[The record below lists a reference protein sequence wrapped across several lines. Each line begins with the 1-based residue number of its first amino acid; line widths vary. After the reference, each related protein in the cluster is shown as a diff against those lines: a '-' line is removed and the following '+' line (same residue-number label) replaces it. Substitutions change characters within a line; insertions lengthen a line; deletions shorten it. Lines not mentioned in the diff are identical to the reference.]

1 MKNPKLI
8 VKPFAKNGQKNVIP
22 ENYETSMESNQATWD
37 QGFGQ
42 ITMLPVAA
50 GGLPPKGQDF
60 NGIFN
65 QISENIVYLS
75 QGGRF
80 KFSAEYAEAI
90 GGYPK
95 GAILQSDDEKKE
107 YLSLIDNNKVNFNTA
122 TDISESWKLVNT
134 DDLLAQIASKQPK
147 GDYATKTELNSGL
160 AGKQPVGDYATKTE
174 VGSKLDKTAVVQ
186 STGTSTVDVMSQKTV
201 TDELNKKF
209 DKIGGM
215 VSGQVDIASPGGRA
229 LTLKPVGESETSVY
243 LEGYLNN
250 ILKWWLGM
258 TGGNT
263 VTLENTV
270 TSRKMKITD
279 KFNVNGQL
287 DVESNGGR
295 VNTLKATAG
304 TSVYQELYLQ
314 AALAAWWGITNSNK
328 LSIANVV
335 TGNTLTIGDDGFRI
349 DGKVIGKE
357 ESIIGIGQTYKDV
370 TSTRKNGVTYTNTST
385 KPIIIYV
392 ESNRTASTE
401 SDPYSIGGE
410 VNGIRVAYRWTTAN
424 ETMSIS
430 FIVPPGASYMFK
442 GGWGQTHPWEPV
454 LKVVELS

>member
-107 YLSLIDNNKVNFNTA
+107 YLSLIDNNKVDFNTV
-122 TDISESWKLVNT
+122 TDISASWKLVNT

-174 VGSKLDKTAVVQ
+174 VNSKLAKDQNGADIPNKDTFIKNLGLGDVIKSPLIAIPGGADVLTYFPGKPTGFYSSGASMNNTPEPAAWRNFIWLNHGSDRYGQLICLWGGGKIATRSLNAAEWDSKWNVPLSDDDIVESLGQSSSKVV
-186 STGTSTVDVMSQKTV
+186 SQKKITE
-201 TDELNKKF
+201 ELQAKSLLT
-209 DKIGGM
+209 KIKEVDG
-215 VSGQVDIASPGGRA
+215 SGSGLDADLVRGLPAEFGSY
-229 LTLKPVGESETSVY
+229 LTG
-243 LEGYLNN
+243 EGYQKLPSGV
-250 ILKWWLGM
+250 IIQWG
-258 TGGNT
+258 
-263 VTLENTV
+263 
-270 TSRKMKITD
+270 RK
-279 KFNVNGQL
+279 
-287 DVESNGGR
+287 
-295 VNTLKATAG
+295 
-304 TSVYQELYLQ
+304 
-314 AALAAWWGITNSNK
+314 
-328 LSIANVV
+328 
-335 TGNTLTIGDDGFRI
+335 TIGPETIETINFPIAFSQEVFVVVGTQHSANYTQASATISQSSYSKSSFGVRNNSTTNQMEFRYI
-349 DGKVIGKE
+349 AIGK
-357 ESIIGIGQTYKDV
+357 
-370 TSTRKNGVTYTNTST
+370 
-385 KPIIIYV
+385 
-392 ESNRTASTE
+392 
-401 SDPYSIGGE
+401 
-410 VNGIRVAYRWTTAN
+410 
-424 ETMSIS
+424 
-430 FIVPPGASYMFK
+430 
-442 GGWGQTHPWEPV
+442 
-454 LKVVELS
+454 

>member
-107 YLSLIDNNKVNFNTA
+107 YLSLIDNNKVDFNTA
-122 TDISESWKLVNT
+122 TDISASWKLVNT

-160 AGKQPVGDYATKTE
+160 AGKQPVGEYATKTD
-174 VGSKLDKTAVVQ
+174 VGLKLDKNEVVQ
-186 STGTSTVDVMSQKTV
+186 ATGTSTTQVMSQKAV
-201 TDELNKKF
+201 TNGLNNKLNYSLSYSITNNNVIWNGEHAFKEQVG
-209 DKIGGM
+209 IGDLGM
-215 VSGQVDIASPGGRA
+215 QGKRMWISLSGVNLNP
-229 LTLKPVGESETSVY
+229 TGESFYSVAWPTKSGT
-243 LEGYLNN
+243 LLTNAD
-250 ILKWWLGM
+250 
-258 TGGNT
+258 
-263 VTLENTV
+263 VTPV
-270 TSRKMKITD
+270 T
-279 KFNVNGQL
+279 
-287 DVESNGGR
+287 
-295 VNTLKATAG
+295 G
-304 TSVYQELYLQ
+304 TSSSLIMNQ
-314 AALAAWWGITNSNK
+314 
-328 LSIANVV
+328 
-335 TGNTLTIGDDGFRI
+335 
-349 DGKVIGKE
+349 
-357 ESIIGIGQTYKDV
+357 
-370 TSTRKNGVTYTNTST
+370 NGVTNELAKKLDKASVVQTTGNSTTSVLSQNATTNLLFGVNQSYSDFTSQRSIETVYTNTT
-385 KPIIIYV
+385 GKPIAVFITSEPTMTTSNAVSAYV
-392 ESNRTASTE
+392 DDIRVFSQT
-401 SDPYSIGGE
+401 IGGGT
-410 VNGIRVAYRWTTAN
+410 NLTKSITA
-424 ETMSIS
+424 S
-430 FIVPPGASYMFK
+430 FIVPAGSKYKASSSVAIEK
-442 GGWGQTHPWEPV
+442 W
-454 LKVVELS
+454 VELR

>member
-107 YLSLIDNNKVNFNTA
+107 YLSLIDNNKVDFNTA
-122 TDISESWKLVNT
+122 TDISASWKLVNT

-160 AGKQPVGDYATKTE
+160 AGKQPTGDYATKTD
-174 VGSKLDKTAVVQ
+174 VGLKLDKNAVVQ
-186 STGTSTVDVMSQKTV
+186 NTGTSTENVMSQKSV
-201 TDELNKKF
+201 TDELGKKF
-209 DKIGGM
+209 D
-215 VSGQVDIASPGGRA
+215 
-229 LTLKPVGESETSVY
+229 
-243 LEGYLNN
+243 
-250 ILKWWLGM
+250 
-258 TGGNT
+258 NT
-263 VTLENTV
+263 
-270 TSRKMKITD
+270 
-279 KFNVNGQL
+279 
-287 DVESNGGR
+287 GGR
-295 VNTLKATAG
+295 VDGTVSAKVIKVSEDDGEELFLYPAFGGSPAFMQYHKGGVWSGKFLIPNLAANKILAPLMPGDVYSNTDIDAKINAIFSVG
-304 TSVYQELYLQ
+304 QQWKDVKSERSFNSVYHNSTGRAIQLAVNVQCNNWAGQSTLHIGPSDGSISLSFRLLDWAV
-314 AALAAWWGITNSNK
+314 AATQVAPVFIVIPDKWGYRITNDVSG
-328 LSIANVV
+328 L
-335 TGNTLTIGDDGFRI
+335 
-349 DGKVIGKE
+349 VIQSWLE
-357 ESIIGIGQTYKDV
+357 
-370 TSTRKNGVTYTNTST
+370 
-385 KPIIIYV
+385 
-392 ESNRTASTE
+392 
-401 SDPYSIGGE
+401 
-410 VNGIRVAYRWTTAN
+410 YR
-424 ETMSIS
+424 
-430 FIVPPGASYMFK
+430 
-442 GGWGQTHPWEPV
+442 
-454 LKVVELS
+454 

>member
-107 YLSLIDNNKVNFNTA
+107 YLSLIDNNKVDFNA
-122 TDISESWKLVNT
+122 ASDISASWKLVNT
-134 DDLLAQIASKQPK
+134 DDLLAQIANKQPK

-174 VGSKLDKTAVVQ
+174 VGLKLDKNSVVQ
-186 STGTSTVDVMSQKTV
+186 STGTSTVNVMSQKAV
-201 TDELNKKF
+201 TDELDKKF
-209 DKIGGM
+209 DKTGGRIT
-215 VSGQVDIASPGGRA
+215 GQTDIEAPGGRA
-229 LTLKPVGESETSVY
+229 
-243 LEGYLNN
+243 
-250 ILKWWLGM
+250 
-258 TGGNT
+258 
-263 VTLENTV
+263 
-270 TSRKMKITD
+270 
-279 KFNVNGQL
+279 Q
-287 DVESNGGR
+287 
-295 VNTLKATAG
+295 TLKAMAG
-304 TSVYQELYLQ
+304 TSIYQELYL
-314 AALAAWWGITNSNK
+314 LEDMVAWWGIVNSNEVVIENRATGQK
-328 LSIANVV
+328 LF
-335 TGNTLTIGDDGFRI
+335 IGPGGFKI
-349 DGKVIGKE
+349 DGKNIATTEQIPGVSK
-357 ESIIGIGQTYKDV
+357 KW
-370 TSTRKNGVTYTNTST
+370 KNVKPDRYLDTLYTNTDASPRIVSFT
-385 KPIIIYV
+385 KQYASESGQTKVYVDGLMII
-392 ESNRTASTE
+392 ESNTGAVAASTM
-401 SDPYSIGGE
+401 P
-410 VNGIRVAYRWTTAN
+410 AF
-424 ETMSIS
+424 
-430 FIVPPGASYMFK
+430 FIVPPQSEYMIEAPSV
-442 GGWGQTHPWEPV
+442 GIW
-454 LKVVELS
+454 VEC

>member
-107 YLSLIDNNKVNFNTA
+107 YLSLIDNNKVNFNT
-122 TDISESWKLVNT
+122 TVSISASWKLVNT

-160 AGKQPVGDYATKTE
+160 AGKQPTGDYATKTE
-174 VGSKLDKTAVVQ
+174 LGLKIDKTAVVQ
-186 STGTSTVDVMSQKTV
+186 ATGTSTANVMSQKAV
-201 TDELNKKF
+201 TDLANTKQQKGNYADGDAF
-209 DKIGGM
+209 KRT
-215 VSGQVDIASPGGRA
+215 SANASISPPGGVNSLVLRNDGLLHIWDGEKSVFSISNTGEIITGEMAYSRLTSVPVVQSTGSSTTSFMSQNAATKAFA
-229 LTLKPVGESETSVY
+229 LSEFFSALSGESRMYSGDKKSYFVVNDKQNVGLYNPAAGKYIWGFNAEGVMTSGIVPS
-243 LEGYLNN
+243 
-250 ILKWWLGM
+250 LGIQQSWRDL
-258 TGGNT
+258 TSDRRANT
-263 VTLENTV
+263 E
-270 TSRKMKITD
+270 
-279 KFNVNGQL
+279 
-287 DVESNGGR
+287 
-295 VNTLKATAG
+295 
-304 TSVYQELYLQ
+304 
-314 AALAAWWGITNSNK
+314 
-328 LSIANVV
+328 
-335 TGNTLTIGDDGFRI
+335 
-349 DGKVIGKE
+349 
-357 ESIIGIGQTYKDV
+357 
-370 TSTRKNGVTYTNTST
+370 YTNTT
-385 KPIIIYV
+385 GKPIFVSVSKDSAMSTYGELIVDGVIVGRLSAGDFSVTAYAVVPDGSKYKCTSGNIINW
-392 ESNRTASTE
+392 S
-401 SDPYSIGGE
+401 
-410 VNGIRVAYRWTTAN
+410 
-424 ETMSIS
+424 
-430 FIVPPGASYMFK
+430 
-442 GGWGQTHPWEPV
+442 
-454 LKVVELS
+454 ELR

>member
-122 TDISESWKLVNT
+122 TDISASWKLVNT

-186 STGTSTVDVMSQKTV
+186 STGTSTVNVMSQKTV

-270 TSRKMKITD
+270 TSRKMKVTD

-314 AALAAWWGITNSNK
+314 ASLAAWWGITNSNK

-392 ESNRTASTE
+392 ESNRTAATE
-401 SDPYSIGGE
+401 SDAYSIGGE

-430 FIVPPGASYMFK
+430 FIVPPGASFMFK
-442 GGWGQTHPWEPV
+442 GGWGQPHSWEPV

>member
-107 YLSLIDNNKVNFNTA
+107 YLSLIDNNKVDFNTA
-122 TDISESWKLVNT
+122 SDISTSWKLVNT

-174 VGSKLDKTAVVQ
+174 VGLKLDKTAVVQ
-186 STGTSTVDVMSQKTV
+186 SPGTSETNVMSQKAATDLASRKLDKTDGGKILAPISVSGRRVNSGILVVDTMTDGNSVGDGQTQLGYNSGTEDKPVFNHYLRGSGSVFVDTGNGLTALGDIKSQKSIIPKDYTNFDSRFLQLSNLGDKTGQVPDMGLFLASLGFQGWQSLPSLDGSGNLILQWGSFGQFKAGEGVTV
-201 TDELNKKF
+201 TFRKPFPSHCVFAIAITVRPSTSTTTQEAAYLAEKSATSARFTK
-209 DKIGGM
+209 GG
-215 VSGQVDIASPGGRA
+215 
-229 LTLKPVGESETSVY
+229 TETSDGVW
-243 LEGYLNN
+243 LALGY
-250 ILKWWLGM
+250 
-258 TGGNT
+258 
-263 VTLENTV
+263 
-270 TSRKMKITD
+270 
-279 KFNVNGQL
+279 
-287 DVESNGGR
+287 
-295 VNTLKATAG
+295 
-304 TSVYQELYLQ
+304 
-314 AALAAWWGITNSNK
+314 
-328 LSIANVV
+328 
-335 TGNTLTIGDDGFRI
+335 
-349 DGKVIGKE
+349 
-357 ESIIGIGQTYKDV
+357 
-370 TSTRKNGVTYTNTST
+370 
-385 KPIIIYV
+385 
-392 ESNRTASTE
+392 
-401 SDPYSIGGE
+401 
-410 VNGIRVAYRWTTAN
+410 
-424 ETMSIS
+424 
-430 FIVPPGASYMFK
+430 
-442 GGWGQTHPWEPV
+442 
-454 LKVVELS
+454 

>member
-107 YLSLIDNNKVNFNTA
+107 YLSLIDNNKVDFNTA
-122 TDISESWKLVNT
+122 TDISASWKLVNT

-174 VGSKLDKTAVVQ
+174 VGLKLDKTAVVQ
-186 STGTSTVDVMSQKTV
+186 NAGASTTSVISQDGVTKSFMQNGAHGLGVRAVGDNNKPTSLSGAGFYATGSDAYKQIPANTLLVRFQGTADRFIGCASDGSNRVFFTDINGDPVDFYHTGNLRVMNSTGTSTVNPISQNAATDAISKKIDTASVVQTTGSSTTSIMSQKAATDNMLGVGQSWGDYSGSRQLGTSYTNATGKAIEVFCSCVLPISGTSSVSLEVNGTV
-201 TDELNKKF
+201 
-209 DKIGGM
+209 
-215 VSGQVDIASPGGRA
+215 VSQSAATSPGG
-229 LTLKPVGESETSVY
+229 
-243 LEGYLNN
+243 N
-250 ILKWWLGM
+250 IR
-258 TGGNT
+258 GN
-263 VTLENTV
+263 V
-270 TSRKMKITD
+270 S
-279 KFNVNGQL
+279 
-287 DVESNGGR
+287 
-295 VNTLKATAG
+295 A
-304 TSVYQELYLQ
+304 
-314 AALAAWWGITNSNK
+314 
-328 LSIANVV
+328 
-335 TGNTLTIGDDGFRI
+335 
-349 DGKVIGKE
+349 
-357 ESIIGIGQTYKDV
+357 II
-370 TSTRKNGVTYTNTST
+370 
-385 KPIIIYV
+385 P
-392 ESNRTASTE
+392 A
-401 SDPYSIGGE
+401 
-410 VNGIRVAYRWTTAN
+410 
-424 ETMSIS
+424 
-430 FIVPPGASYMFK
+430 GASY
-442 GGWGQTHPWEPV
+442 
-454 LKVVELS
+454 KVTTSNTTDVRIWVELR

>member
-95 GAILQSDDEKKE
+95 GSILQSDDEKKE
-107 YLSLIDNNKVNFNTA
+107 YLSLIDNNKVDFNTA
-122 TDISESWKLVNT
+122 SDISASWKLVNT

-160 AGKQPVGDYATKTE
+160 SGKQPVGDYATKTE
-174 VGSKLDKTAVVQ
+174 VELKLDKNSVVQ
-186 STGTSTVDVMSQKTV
+186 STGTSTVNVMSQKSV

-215 VSGQVDIASPGGRA
+215 VSGQVDIASPGGRG
-229 LTLKPVGESETSVY
+229 LTLKPIGENETSSYIESY
-243 LEGYLNN
+243 LRGVMV
-250 ILKWWLGM
+250 WWIGI
-258 TGGNT
+258 TGGDT
-263 VTLENTV
+263 VTLENRAAGKKLTL
-270 TSRKMKITD
+270 SPSGFKINND
-279 KFNVNGQL
+279 DIASVAQL
-287 DVESNGGR
+287 LGV
-295 VNTLKATAG
+295 
-304 TSVYQELYLQ
+304 
-314 AALAAWWGITNSNK
+314 
-328 LSIANVV
+328 
-335 TGNTLTIGDDGFRI
+335 
-349 DGKVIGKE
+349 
-357 ESIIGIGQTYKDV
+357 GQTYKDV
-370 TSTRKNGVTYTNTST
+370 TASRKNGVTYTNTST

-392 ESNRTASTE
+392 ETNRTASTE

-430 FIVPPGASYMFK
+430 FIVPPGASFMFK

-454 LKVVELS
+454 IKVVELS